1 MNFSKE
7 ILLFPYHLGFGA
19 GPSGGDRHAIDQ
31 ITHDEG
37 KKKVALFFETLHLSY
52 KFTQLMTSFSMKNQI
67 IETQD
72 GGNRNRLRLKTSTWR
87 RYVFIP
93 YLLFLSTQSIG
104 SLCLHSFLLFLDLSL
119 FMISFG
125 ISHNRPATALLPSVR
140 LPLVGQPGID

>member
-19 GPSGGDRHAIDQ
+19 GPYGGIDTRS
-31 ITHDEG
+31 IRLRTTRG
-37 KKKVALFFETLHLSY
+37 KKGRALLRDAPSLLQIHSIDDV
-52 KFTQLMTSFSMKNQI
+52 FSMKNQI

>member
-1 MNFSKE
+1 MLARMVGSTR
-7 ILLFPYHLGFGA
+7 
-19 GPSGGDRHAIDQ
+19 DRSDYARRG
-31 ITHDEG
+31 E
-37 KKKVALFFETLHLSY
+37 KKVALFSETLHLSY